1 MFLQE
6 ECKELIV
13 SLPGIRL
20 SMALPRLVGRTPGFV
35 SVK

>member
-13 SLPGIRL
+13 SLPGMDL
-20 SMALPRLVGRTPGFV
+20 SLALPRLVERTPGLV
-35 SVK
+35 HVE